1 MEGEGGVRVLTPW
14 VLNDPRESSAASASC
29 ALLLLL
35 LLLCIEVA
43 AADDEVCCAI
53 IAALDWSTSAAA
65 RLICRVHT
73 NAYMLKM
80 SQFSTEPTAVARAHS
95 NVH

>member
-1 MEGEGGVRVLTPW
+1 MGGEGGVRVLTPW

-35 LLLCIEVA
+35 LLCIEEA

-53 IAALDWSTSAAA
+53 MAALDWSTSAAA
-65 RLICRVHT
+65 RLTCRVHT

-80 SQFSTEPTAVARAHS
+80 SQFPTEPTAAARAHS

>member
-1 MEGEGGVRVLTPW
+1 MEGEGEVRVLTPW

-35 LLLCIEVA
+35 LLCIEEA

-53 IAALDWSTSAAA
+53 MAALDWSTSAAA
-65 RLICRVHT
+65 RLTCRVQT

-80 SQFSTEPTAVARAHS
+80 SQFSTEPTATARAHS